1 MIGLRLFIPWLP
13 RGVMD
18 MEYLDS
24 VTVDP
29 IKNLV
34 WIAAERHDVNARAM
48 GGAARAFR
56 PVRDMC
62 DDASDAPLDGWCNGW
77 IMDD

>member
-1 MIGLRLFIPWLP
+1 LIGLRLFIPWLP

-24 VTVDP
+24 VAVDP

-34 WIAAERHDVNARAM
+34 WIAAKRHDVNARAM
-48 GGAARAFR
+48 GGARRVLSGQCAICAMTRLMRRSTAGAT
-56 PVRDMC
+56 V
-62 DDASDAPLDGWCNGW
+62 G
-77 IMDD
+77 